1 MTKFDPD
8 STTTAPTPEAEGA
21 VLSADDSPPEGSQEQ
36 KYMKSKP
43 VRAALGS
50 LHFACKTRPDLQHAV
65 CKVSAYAA
73 NPGVTHWKAIMRIFH
88 YIRGTLHLRLTY
100 RQGGKLIMMNSG
112 SIKPAKLEARAAD
125 RITTLVDA
133 GHAMCPS
140 TRKSQSG
147 WLMML
152 ANATYAWG
160 SKTQTVTALSST
172 EAEYI
177 ALASACAELCA
188 IINQLKQLP
197 FPELATGPHLVLE
210 DNQACIKMATNPKG
224 WKRTKHIDVR
234 HHFVRDLVESDVV
247 QIQHIGTDLQAADL
261 LTKALHGKLFKKHRA
276 FIMGYDQSY

>member
-1 MTKFDPD
+1 MNGSKALTVERYARKNKLNFIRFDCRGHGKSEGKFEDFTISDWRKDLLDIIDNIAKGPQ
-8 STTTAPTPEAEGA
+8 
-21 VLSADDSPPEGSQEQ
+21 VLIGSS
-36 KYMKSKP
+36 M
-43 VRAALGS
+43 G
-50 LHFACKTRPDLQHAV
+50 
-65 CKVSAYAA
+65 
-73 NPGVTHWKAIMRIFH
+73 
-88 YIRGTLHLRLTY
+88 
-100 RQGGKLIMMNSG
+100 
-112 SIKPAKLEARAAD
+112 
-125 RITTLVDA
+125 
-133 GHAMCPS
+133 
-140 TRKSQSG
+140 G

-152 ANATYAWG
+152 ANATFAWG

-210 DNQACIKMATNPKG
+210 DNQACIKMPTNPKG

-276 FIMGYDQSY
+276 FIMGYDQSS